1 MDFLELAKGRYS
13 VRSFLDKKV
22 EAEKIAK
29 ILFAANVAPT
39 ACNNQP
45 QKIYILQ
52 SEEALSKLSSVC
64 KYTFGA
70 KTIFLLCYDENLAWQ
85 NPLTKGYNSG
95 ETDVSIVCTHMM
107 LEAHNLGLGSC

>member
-52 SEEALSKLSSVC
+52 SEEVLSKLSSV
-64 KYTFGA
+64 
-70 KTIFLLCYDENLAWQ
+70 
-85 NPLTKGYNSG
+85 
-95 ETDVSIVCTHMM
+95 
-107 LEAHNLGLGSC
+107 